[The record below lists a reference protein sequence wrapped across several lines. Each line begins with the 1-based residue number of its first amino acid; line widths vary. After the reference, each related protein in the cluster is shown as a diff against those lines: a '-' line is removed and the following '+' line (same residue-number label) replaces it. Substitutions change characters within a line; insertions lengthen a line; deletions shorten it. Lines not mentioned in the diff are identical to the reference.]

1 MKIKIDNFFKLI
13 NFLGIKKKL
22 IIIFLIFFILLSIIE
37 VVSFG
42 LVGTFISI
50 VFQKHFYNAGNN
62 LINDNVSIVDF
73 LYANNSIY
81 EIALILFLLF
91 LTKFLIYIFL
101 NKRINLFVA
110 DALYILRSKIIENI
124 FKNSNNRII
133 FNNKN
138 DLINSLLRHANI
150 TCSSFLYYFIKS
162 TSEIITILF
171 LVCFLFYLD
180 WIVTLVAFLLLIIIY
195 LIYQNFIGKQVL
207 QNATMLGDSNESF
220 IDWLFSLNLGF
231 KEIKIYGKEKYFK
244 NKIDLESFNLSNY
257 ERKFKDIQIYPRV
270 LIEFFFISLIIGFS
284 ILVHSMLSL
293 NSIIIAKFSVFFLI
307 LVRILP
313 VYNQLINQMNE
324 INFSQVSVDHIFK
337 TMTKQQTA
345 FYENISKDIPDISY
359 KQSIKIQ
366 NLNFSYDKKN
376 QVIKDFSANIP
387 FNKVTGIIGLSGS
400 GKSTLVDLLAGFLDP
415 DKGQIFIDAKNL
427 SKIKSVWQNK
437 IAYIPQSI
445 FLINKT
451 IKENIVLQDVNLK
464 FDKNTFDEAIRISGL
479 NKFVFNNNI
488 DINYTISDNGSNL
501 SGGQKQRISI
511 ARAFYHQRKII
522 IMDEPTS
529 SLDVESKNYFYEY
542 IDSLKGQFTIILVSH
557 DMKIKNICDEI
568 INLD

>member
-1 MKIKIDNFFKLI
+1 MLTMQFMKN
-13 NFLGIKKKL
+13 
-22 IIIFLIFFILLSIIE
+22 
-37 VVSFG
+37 
-42 LVGTFISI
+42 
-50 VFQKHFYNAGNN
+50 
-62 LINDNVSIVDF
+62 
-73 LYANNSIY
+73 
-81 EIALILFLLF
+81 
-91 LTKFLIYIFL
+91 
-101 NKRINLFVA
+101 
-110 DALYILRSKIIENI
+110 
-124 FKNSNNRII
+124 
-133 FNNKN
+133 
-138 DLINSLLRHANI
+138 
-150 TCSSFLYYFIKS
+150 
-162 TSEIITILF
+162 
-171 LVCFLFYLD
+171 
-180 WIVTLVAFLLLIIIY
+180 
-195 LIYQNFIGKQVL
+195 QNFIGKQVL